1 MNQTKNPIDR
11 KIILRLGI
19 ILLLA
24 IAAGAYLY
32 DRLMPEPDQANL
44 VTHSLPI

>member
-32 DRLMPEPDQANL
+32 DRLMPEPD
-44 VTHSLPI
+44 